1 MHGRCKQVGIKDL
14 KNRKVVNF
22 SIDIELL
29 ERLDKYSKQ
38 TGIPKTRVY
47 DFALKEYLDKMEGK
61 NA

>member
-1 MHGRCKQVGIKDL
+1 VGIKDL

-29 ERLDKYSKQ
+29 ERLDKYSRQ